1 MSVQKSQTLAIIGQ
15 GYVGL
20 PLAMAAVEAGWA
32 VIGIDN
38 SEARVAQ
45 INSGSSPIEDIP
57 GAQLQAAISIGGYR
71 ATTDFSAVAHAS
83 VIIICVPTPL
93 DDDRNPDLSFVHAA
107 AELINQ
113 QIKTPALIVNES
125 TT

>member
-1 MSVQKSQTLAIIGQ
+1 MSVQKSQILAVIGQ

-38 SEARVAQ
+38 SEVRVAQ

-57 GAQLQAAISIGGYR
+57 DAQLRAAISIGNYR
-71 ATTDFSAVAHAS
+71 ATTDFSAVANAS
-83 VIIICVPTPL
+83 VITICVPTPL
-93 DDDRNPDLSFVHAA
+93 DDKREPDL
-107 AELINQ
+107 
-113 QIKTPALIVNES
+113 ALL
-125 TT
+125 